1 MKQSIYSNGDNSRDF
16 FTKIALHSGTV
27 LLAYIISWMIFLPIQ
42 QKIFPTLNGL
52 VALVYLP
59 FGIKIISAFFEGWR
73 SMLYLAPGVVIANAL
88 FIQMPFTNWSTYLT
102 LLFSY
107 GMAPTVFKLLDWFKA
122 DGAHT
127 LTASQAWRTLVL
139 GGAISS
145 MTISFLV
152 HALWHDAIAQ
162 NIIFHSMFEFIVGDM
177 LGLAVVLTVLMAVFR
192 AKRRTHIV
200 RRGEKADL
208 ARRINQPW

>member
-1 MKQSIYSNGDNSRDF
+1 MKQSIYSNGDNSNDF
-16 FTKIALHSGTV
+16 FAKIALHSGTV

-42 QKIFPTLNGL
+42 HKFFPTLNGL

-73 SMLYLAPGVVIANAL
+73 SMVYLAPGVVIANAL

-107 GMAPTVFKLLDWFKA
+107 GMAPTVFKLLDWLKA
-122 DGAHT
+122 DGSRT

-145 MTISFLV
+145 IAISLLV
-152 HALWHDAIAQ
+152 HAVWRDAIDQ
-162 NIIFHSMFEFIVGDM
+162 DIVMNSIFEFIVGDM
-177 LGLAVVLTVLMAVFR
+177 LGLAAVLTILCAVFR
-192 AKRRTHIV
+192 ATRRTHVV
-200 RRGEKADL
+200 RRSQKA
-208 ARRINQPW
+208 